1 MLSLKISL
9 SNNQL
14 TELRAKIKLE
24 SDSPENALPFESLI
38 IEASPCKAENNE
50 IQLRITNNG
59 IMKNKPLG
67 PAPAPGP
74 TKIHW
79 GQRLLNAFR
88 MHESRDKP
96 GEKSREPV

>member
-59 IMKNKPLG
+59 IMGNKPLG
-67 PAPAPGP
+67 PVPVPGP

-79 GQRLLNAFR
+79 GRRFLNAFR
-88 MHESRDKP
+88 MHEA
-96 GEKSREPV
+96 GEKSREPG